1 MTTLGSTGKAR
12 SESFDNKRKLFLVPL
27 PSAMPEVDENNKDLF
42 DRHWNSIQDQ
52 IENLEKSLGAV
63 RHVFHELVHEGG
75 DGATAIVS
83 QVSPRSAA
91 ICKRITDSSGVFEKT
106 EDGDALF
113 EMHDWQRCISIGL
126 ASEKVAKLAY
136 EGYQD
141 STNTRNEKIAENI
154 DEVLEDDG
162 IGVLFISED
171 HRVQFPADIQVFY
184 VSPPTQNE
192 IKQAIEAYYK
202 QPVDPINDSPE

>member
-1 MTTLGSTGKAR
+1 M
-12 SESFDNKRKLFLVPL
+12 
-27 PSAMPEVDENNKDLF
+27 
-42 DRHWNSIQDQ
+42 
-52 IENLEKSLGAV
+52 
-63 RHVFHELVHEGG
+63 
-75 DGATAIVS
+75 
-83 QVSPRSAA
+83 
-91 ICKRITDSSGVFEKT
+91 
-106 EDGDALF
+106 
-113 EMHDWQRCISIGL
+113 
-126 ASEKVAKLAY
+126 ASEKVSKLAY

>member
-1 MTTLGSTGKAR
+1 MGSEMCIR
-12 SESFDNKRKLFLVPL
+12 DR
-27 PSAMPEVDENNKDLF
+27 NNKDLF

-126 ASEKVAKLAY
+126 ASEKVSRLAY

-192 IKQAIEAYYK
+192 IQQAIEAYYK